1 MRKVSTIA
9 VIAVFAIVIVFCFIS
24 VLTQKHTEIKEKAN
38 FNHIEEIVTE
48 EAIIAIQKPIILNT
62 EVEEDKKDDEVV
74 LLKESSKGVSQN
86 QTEIITYQTTY
97 YQTHSVSDL
106 FSMNS
111 DCFGWVSIAGTSINY
126 PVMHT
131 PDNPQKYLH
140 KNFYG
145 EYSQSGVPFLD
156 SRCSPDSTNLIVYG
170 HNMNNG
176 TMFADLCNYTDHSY
190 FTQHPTVI
198 LETENDVSVYTV
210 FAVMKAK
217 ADDDWY
223 RFITADT
230 KREYDSKIKYAK
242 EDSLYDTGI
251 TPEYNKQLLTLSTC
265 YSGNSDNRILVLAV
279 EN

>member
-1 MRKVSTIA
+1 MKKVSTFA
-9 VIAVFAIVIVFCFIS
+9 VIAVFVIIIVFCLFS
-24 VLTQKHTEIKEKAN
+24 VLTQKNTEIKEKAN
-38 FNHIEEIVTE
+38 FNYIEEIVTE
-48 EAIIAIQKPIILNT
+48 EATIAIQKPIILNT
-62 EVEEDKKDDEVV
+62 EVEEDKKGNEEV
-74 LLKESSKGVSQN
+74 LLKEPSKGLSQN

-106 FSMNS
+106 FSMNT
-111 DCFGWVSIAGTSINY
+111 DCFGWLSIAGTSIDY

-131 PDNPQKYLH
+131 PNNPQKYLH

-156 SRCSPDSTNLIVYG
+156 SRCTEDSSNLIVYG

-176 TMFADLCNYTDHSY
+176 TMFADLCNYTDFSY
-190 FTQHPTVI
+190 FTQNPTVI
-198 LETENDVSVYTV
+198 LETKSGVTAYTV
-210 FAVMKAK
+210 FAVMKVK
-217 ADDDWY
+217 SDDNWY

-230 KREYDSKIKYAK
+230 EKEYDSKIKYAK
-242 EDSLYDTGI
+242 EHSLYDTGI

-265 YSGNSDNRILVLAV
+265 YGGNSDNRILVLAV